1 MKNTKLI
8 ASIAAVGLVAG
19 STGTAA
25 ESWAEAQQQRRSALC
40 AEMPACSEA
49 DDVMWSEIYLAELCS
64 PWGLKVGNV
73 RVLTLRATDT
83 AKGRREWREE
93 TDRNKEHARKIA
105 ERALRTGGIYDAT
118 SRSSVTVDVQL
129 QVQPAFVKVHVERP
143 ARIDYSSRWQRK
155 EFWRLHKHLADQPT
169 ETWKV
174 WTSPERASSE
184 LPAGPYASSL
194 HLPVYTTNTSS
205 RPGAWDTKLE
215 AGLQEIVQR
224 YTLVQQH
231 PACIELTQVVK
242 DYDRTGRSEGPVAS
256 IDRIRARA
264 PEYTVEKHP
273 DLEMATAV
281 MRAAGS
287 VVIYMM
293 ERCGRTW
300 PEPTARCSDAP
311 EDWYIPPADAVHHAH
326 EDLLQHL
333 RELFPIL
340 QGWTDE
346 AVTLTF
352 AERFSDIIMRA
363 KRRCGSSWPQEPC
376 TKAQLK

>member
-25 ESWAEAQQQRRSALC
+25 ETWAEAQQQRRSALC

-73 RVLTLRATDT
+73 RVLMPVATETAERQRAW
-83 AKGRREWREE
+83 RRE
-93 TDRNKEHARKIA
+93 TEHARKIA

-118 SRSSVTVDVQL
+118 SRSSVRVEVQL
-129 QVQPAFVKVHVERP
+129 QGNPSFVEVRVERP
-143 ARIDYSSRWQRK
+143 ARIDYTSRWQRK
-155 EFWRLHKHLADQPT
+155 EFWRLHKRLAGQP
-169 ETWKV
+169 EERWKE
-174 WTSPERASSE
+174 WTAPKRWSSQ
-184 LPAGPYASSL
+184 LPAGPYASSVDL
-194 HLPVYTTNTSS
+194 TVYTANTSS
-205 RPGAWDTKLE
+205 RPGAWDAKLE
-215 AGLQEIVQR
+215 AALQEIVQR

-242 DYDRTGRSEGPVAS
+242 EYDRAGRSDGPVAS
-256 IDRIRARA
+256 IDRLRVYA
-264 PEYTVEKHP
+264 PEYTAEKYP
-273 DLEMATAV
+273 DLKMATAI

-293 ERCGRTW
+293 ERCGRAW
-300 PEPTARCSDAP
+300 PEPTARCSEP
-311 EDWYIPPADAVHHAH
+311 EEDWLVLAADAVKH
-326 EDLLQHL
+326 EPEYVLQRV

-346 AVTLTF
+346 VVTVTF
-352 AERFSDIIMRA
+352 AERFSDIIVRA